1 MKRAGVLML
10 LALSLL
16 PLSSVEAG
24 DAMAAALK
32 QVRETAMRPGPSV
45 PAPARPREEWV
56 PERRVWVPGLGVFAV
71 VPGHW
76 ERRISETQVSVPSLT
91 IFREA
96 DHAPLAALGGERPPA
111 DIRSSP

>member
-1 MKRAGVLML
+1 MKRAGVLVL
-10 LALSLL
+10 LALLL
-16 PLSSVEAG
+16 PPLSSVEAG

-32 QVRETAMRPGPSV
+32 QVRETAMRPTPSV
-45 PAPARPREEWV
+45 QAPVRPREEWV

-76 ERRISETQVSVPSLT
+76 ERRISETQSVAPPLT

-96 DHAPLAALGGERPPA
+96 DHAPVAVPGGERPPA
-111 DIRSSP
+111 NLRSGP